1 MEKKLINSQLSNYQT
16 YLMYKRQLLTL
27 AENVFEFENLPTE
40 IDVAYLNGT
49 LLRQGAVAFF
59 YDDVLKEV
67 IALPFTNIGKRDVY
81 GRPTKIE
88 VMGQNGYHRM
98 LDKDEFVIMY
108 DNNGRYPLY
117 ADILQYAERM
127 ALNKRVIDINISN
140 QKIPRIWLAKTGKE
154 KTLEKLVNQID
165 GMSEKV
171 MAYDNLNLDDVS
183 AVLNPVPYVAD
194 KIDEHLE
201 KEWNEFLRLIGVA
214 NLTEQKKERLIT
226 DEVATTQGGTI
237 ASRYSRFNPRKK
249 AVDEI
254 NKKFGLN
261 IKVRY
266 YDGIP
271 SSEKEDVGGDMND
284 VSVLDAV
291 VAE

>member
-1 MEKKLINSQLSNYQT
+1 MDKKLINSQLSNYNT

-27 AENVFEFENLPTE
+27 AENVFEFENLPEE
-40 IDVAYLNGT
+40 IDVSYLNGT
-49 LLRQGAVAFF
+49 LLRNGAVAFF
-59 YDDVLKEV
+59 YDEVLKEV
-67 IALPFTNIGKRDVY
+67 IALPFTNMGKRDVY

-98 LDKDEFVIMY
+98 LEKNEFVIMY

-127 ALNKRVIDINISN
+127 ALNKRVIDINITN
-140 QKIPRIWLAKTGKE
+140 QKVARIWLAKTGKE
-154 KTLEKLVNQID
+154 KTVQDMMNRID
-165 GMSEKV
+165 GMAEKV
-171 MAYDNLNLDDVS
+171 FAYDNINLDEIS
-183 AVLNPVPYVAD
+183 GILNPVPYVAD
-194 KIDEHLE
+194 KIDLHLE

-226 DEVATTQGGTI
+226 DELASSQGGTI
-237 ASRYSRFNPRKK
+237 ASRYSRFQPRKK
-249 AVDEI
+249 AVEEI

-271 SSEKEDVGGDMND
+271 SSEKESEVIEND
-284 VSVLDAV
+284 ISVLDSMV
-291 VAE
+291 TS